1 MCHISCWLL
10 KISRVPELAGQ
21 LETFSGGKYA
31 AAAKRRLVPAP
42 IGKTLFGG
50 HLPVATEEGACASAP
65 AAVTP
70 LDPRERVWLEQTDS
84 SPHTPAKRE
93 VDDDDREGHDD
104 DAGTECPLESDCDG
118 PCVDSG
124 IEGRRWPIEDDK
136 RIPSL
141 GTTEPKEDRRLRR
154 EAQRGLTVGT
164 PPDHWTEAVRRAR
177 TCVGLGDPG
186 AGPVW
191 ETEAMWRRDQPRGEP
206 SFDSGCGLVP
216 TDPVVRIFSRDVH
229 LHPPG
234 EDEGRLTLYKGLTAA
249 EAGHF
254 LQQGELRL
262 KRSLQLLT
270 RRVRRETGEF
280 VGWGLEGTLFSKDPA
295 TALREAD
302 GGGKLVICANA
313 ADLLRRHEVLDLTD
327 EEVLAVPPGA

>member
-1 MCHISCWLL
+1 M
-10 KISRVPELAGQ
+10 
-21 LETFSGGKYA
+21 
-31 AAAKRRLVPAP
+31 
-42 IGKTLFGG
+42 
-50 HLPVATEEGACASAP
+50 
-65 AAVTP
+65 P

-206 SFDSGCGLVP
+206 SLDSGL
-216 TDPVVRIFSRDVH
+216 
-229 LHPPG
+229 
-234 EDEGRLTLYKGLTAA
+234 
-249 EAGHF
+249 
-254 LQQGELRL
+254 
-262 KRSLQLLT
+262 SL
-270 RRVRRETGEF
+270 
-280 VGWGLEGTLFSKDPA
+280 
-295 TALREAD
+295 
-302 GGGKLVICANA
+302 I
-313 ADLLRRHEVLDLTD
+313 HI
-327 EEVLAVPPGA
+327 